1 MALWQH
7 LRGKGFFITLS
18 GNNRFKLILLI
29 FGLFSIY
36 IFIFSE
42 SGLLERNR
50 LKSKYELLQQKILQ
64 KKQAN
69 EQLQRRLEEYRAGN
83 YSQSDIAAS
92 GLIYS
97 DGKVII
103 FDENYKLKEE
113 NFPQK
118 NMNFEVDLF
127 HLRIIWIIISI
138 MVVVY
143 YINRIKMKEESSDG

>member
-1 MALWQH
+1 M
-7 LRGKGFFITLS
+7 
-18 GNNRFKLILLI
+18 LI
-29 FGLFSIY
+29 FSLFSVY

-50 LKSKYELLQQKILQ
+50 LKSKYELLQQRILQ
-64 KKQAN
+64 NKKAKD
-69 EQLQRRLEEYRAGN
+69 QLQKLLEEYRAGN

-97 DGKVII
+97 EGKVII
-103 FDENYKLKEE
+103 FDENYRLKEE
-113 NFPQK
+113 NLPQK

>member
-1 MALWQH
+1 MQNKKAKDQ
-7 LRGKGFFITLS
+7 
-18 GNNRFKLILLI
+18 
-29 FGLFSIY
+29 
-36 IFIFSE
+36 
-42 SGLLERNR
+42 
-50 LKSKYELLQQKILQ
+50 LQ
-64 KKQAN
+64 K
-69 EQLQRRLEEYRAGN
+69 LLEEYRAGN

-97 DGKVII
+97 EGKVII
-103 FDENYKLKEE
+103 FDENYRLKEE
-113 NFPQK
+113 NLPQK